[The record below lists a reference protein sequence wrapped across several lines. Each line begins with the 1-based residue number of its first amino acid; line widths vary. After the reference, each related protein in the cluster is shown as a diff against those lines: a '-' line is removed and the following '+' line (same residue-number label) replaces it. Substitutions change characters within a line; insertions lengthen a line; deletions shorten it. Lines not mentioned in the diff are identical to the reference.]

1 LYMKKTKKKKILHIK
16 TNVNIDNIILIILGM
31 HFFFSSLVWL
41 WDFSYLDG
49 GVLPNRFLDT
59 DEADLG

>member
-1 LYMKKTKKKKILHIK
+1 MKKTKKKKILHIK

-31 HFFFSSLVWL
+31 HFFFITGMVM
-41 WDFSYLDG
+41 DFSYLDG
-49 GVLPNRFLDT
+49 GVLPKRFLDT

>member
-1 LYMKKTKKKKILHIK
+1 MKKTKKKKILHIK

-31 HFFFSSLVWL
+31 HFFFITGMVM
-41 WDFSYLDG
+41 DFSYLDG